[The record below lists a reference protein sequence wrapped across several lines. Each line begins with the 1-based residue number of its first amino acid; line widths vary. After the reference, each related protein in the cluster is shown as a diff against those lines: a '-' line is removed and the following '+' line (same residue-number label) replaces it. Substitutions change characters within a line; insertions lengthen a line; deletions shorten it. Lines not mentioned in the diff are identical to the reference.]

1 MTAFMHTILFLL
13 ALAIYVM
20 GWVAA
25 AHAALTARTSQ
36 GAIAWAVSL
45 AFLPFFALVPYALF
59 GRSHFG
65 RYVDAHRTQNR
76 KFREISKQIDLNND
90 FSISSDALTIPDLT
104 ALKALIELTH
114 APFSSGNSVQLL
126 VDGSETFPA
135 LFAAIATAT
144 RYIVVQYYIVADDG
158 LGRKLMECLLK
169 KAREGVSVYFLV
181 DGFGSHLLPD
191 AYLAELRAAGVS
203 AHRFLRP
210 RRRANRFQL
219 NFRNHRKIVVVDGEQ
234 AFIGGL
240 NVSDQY
246 LGLKPPMSPWRDT
259 HIQIRG
265 PAVASIQL
273 AFIEDWYWA
282 THDIPALSWK
292 PAPSSDNIRCQIIA
306 SGPADEY
313 ETCVLFFVQAINSAM
328 HRIWIATPFYVPDE
342 AVFVA
347 LKLAALRGVDVR
359 LLVPA
364 RAECLMHLIT
374 TLYAH
379 EAVRSGFMVYQYQP
393 GFMHQKVVLVDD
405 QISAVGSANLDNRS
419 LRLNFEIIALIVDRE
434 FASRV
439 EAMLLEDFTRAI
451 PIRPH
456 DYDHVSLLYRLGM
469 QTSRL
474 FAPIL

>member
-1 MTAFMHTILFLL
+1 MYTILILII
-13 ALAIYVM
+13 LAIYVL

-45 AFLPFFALVPYALF
+45 AFLPFFALIPYALF

-65 RYVDAHRTQNR
+65 RYVYAHRTQNR

-90 FSISSDALTIPDLT
+90 FSIPSGSLAGPDLAT
-104 ALKALIELTH
+104 IKTLIELTH
-114 APFSSGNSVQLL
+114 APFCNGNSVQLL
-126 VDGSETFPA
+126 VDGVETFPA
-135 LFAAIATAT
+135 IFAAIATAT
-144 RYIVVQYYIVADDG
+144 RYVVVQYYIVADDG
-158 LGRKLMECLLK
+158 LGQKLKECLLS
-169 KAREGVSVYFLV
+169 KAKEGIPVYFLV
-181 DGFGSHLLPD
+181 DGYGSHPLPD
-191 AYLAELRAAGVS
+191 AYLEELRAAGVS

-210 RRRANRFQL
+210 HHRTNRFQL

-246 LGLKPPMSPWRDT
+246 MGLKPPMSPWRDT

-282 THDIPALSWK
+282 THDIPSLSWK
-292 PAPSSDNIRCQIIA
+292 PASSRDNIRCQIIA

-313 ETCVLFFVQAINSAM
+313 ETCVLFFVQAINSAV

-359 LLVPA
+359 LLIPA
-364 RAECLMHLIT
+364 RADYLMHLVT

-379 EAVRSGFMVYQYQP
+379 DAVRSGIRVYQYQP

-405 QISAVGSANLDNRS
+405 EIAAVGSANLDNRS
-419 LRLNFEIIALIVDRE
+419 LRLNFEIIALIVDRG
-434 FASRV
+434 FAARV
-439 EAMLLEDFTRAI
+439 AAMLLKDFAHAT
-451 PIRPH
+451 PIEPA
-456 DYDHVSLLYRLGM
+456 DCDHVSLLRRLGM